1 VGGGDDAGIKAGDGW
16 LVPGDGFGARP
27 VGMLAGGL
35 NHRDVGVVVRN
46 LGAVFSQ
53 QVHQVVG
60 GRLALVIHV
69 GFVSQADDQDFAAFE
84 GLAVVVEGFYGAGDN
99 VFGHTGIDFAGQL
112 NEAGGLSVFA
122 GFPGEVERVNGDAV
136 AAEPGTRVERHKA
149 KGLGFG
155 RLNDFPDVY
164 AHSRIDHLEL
174 VDQGDVDRAED
185 VFQELD
191 RFGCAAG
198 GDRDEG
204 FDGQAVDFHG
214 FLQAERGEAADDF
227 GDVGHAALRVAG
239 VFALGGKSQVEIA
252 ASHQARALLQD
263 GAQVFVGGAGESGGF
278 KDHDCAGDKVWSDGP
293 AGFQDVRDVGLA
305 LLGERGRDADDD
317 GVGGGSANERKV
329 GGSGEAGGGEGGG
342 DVGV

>member
-27 VGMLAGGL
+27 VGMLAGGF

-84 GLAVVVEGFYGAGDN
+84 RFAVVVEGFYGAGDN
-99 VFGHTGIDFAGQL
+99 VFGHTGVDFASQL
-112 NEAGGLSVFA
+112 NEAGRLSVFA

-164 AHSRIDHLEL
+164 AH
-174 VDQGDVDRAED
+174 G
-185 VFQELD
+185 
-191 RFGCAAG
+191 
-198 GDRDEG
+198 
-204 FDGQAVDFHG
+204 
-214 FLQAERGEAADDF
+214 
-227 GDVGHAALRVAG
+227 
-239 VFALGGKSQVEIA
+239 
-252 ASHQARALLQD
+252 
-263 GAQVFVGGAGESGGF
+263 
-278 KDHDCAGDKVWSDGP
+278 
-293 AGFQDVRDVGLA
+293 
-305 LLGERGRDADDD
+305 
-317 GVGGGSANERKV
+317 
-329 GGSGEAGGGEGGG
+329 
-342 DVGV
+342 

>member
-1 VGGGDDAGIKAGDGW
+1 VGGGDDAGIKAGDAW
-16 LVPGDGFGARP
+16 LVPGDGLGACP

-46 LGAVFSQ
+46 LGAVFGQ

-84 GLAVVVEGFYGAGDN
+84 RLAVVVEGFYGAVND
-99 VFGHTGIDFAGQL
+99 VFGHAAVDFAGQL
-112 NEAGGLSVFA
+112 NEAGRLSVFA

-136 AAEPGTRVERHKA
+136 AAEPRTRVERHKA

-164 AHSRIDHLEL
+164 AHSRIDHLKL

-191 RFGCAAG
+191 CFGCAAG

-214 FLQAERGEAADDF
+214 FLKAERGEAADDF
-227 GDVGHAALRVAG
+227 GNVGHAALRVAG

-293 AGFQDVRDVGLA
+293 AGFQDVGDVGLA

-317 GVGGGSANERKV
+317 GVGGCGADERKV
-329 GGSGEAGGGEGGG
+329 GGSREAGGGEGGG
-342 DVGV
+342 DVRV